1 MKNLFVIII
10 IVLCLLTYIYAQV
23 HNRQHK
29 KKIYTN
35 TPHTQYYNKQGR
47 QTSHTHNIR
56 VVTCSTC
63 TTLGVKTS
71 EQQYHK
77 AITCFINFLF
87 SLKAFYL
94 IANHFMLPLPPST
107 TVCIYA
113 YNLIVSHDDDDDDKQ
128 WFCRFNR
135 GNIRVCVCVFN
146 VNLVINVVIGVD
158 ELKKR

>member
-10 IVLCLLTYIYAQV
+10 IVLCLLTYLYAQV

-29 KKIYTN
+29 KKYIQTR
-35 TPHTQYYNKQGR
+35 HTR
-47 QTSHTHNIR
+47 NIR
-56 VVTCSTC
+56 VVTCSTS

-107 TVCIYA
+107 TVCM
-113 YNLIVSHDDDDDDKQ
+113 H
-128 WFCRFNR
+128 
-135 GNIRVCVCVFN
+135 IR
-146 VNLVINVVIGVD
+146 I
-158 ELKKR
+158 